1 MANLETSISMLT
13 RKYQILKLK
22 TVSEVNNELSM
33 KFDDEIK
40 VCQGVMGWFLSAG
53 LSSERRFY
61 SHTDPVTGY
70 KTRLLGYGSRT
81 DIKCNCLLQ
90 RLSGGFIR
98 HYESLGAPNFR
109 I

>member
-1 MANLETSISMLT
+1 M
-13 RKYQILKLK
+13 
-22 TVSEVNNELSM
+22 NNELSM

-81 DIKCNCLLQ
+81 DIKCNCLFQ
-90 RLSGGFIR
+90 RLSGGFLR

-109 I
+109 T